1 MKATKK
7 RKKEKKSIIANG
19 VDMWCMILWNEET
32 KGPGLEGKLQ
42 WFSHSKKKQRVTKI
56 SDALKMKSLLSG

>member
-7 RKKEKKSIIANG
+7 RKRKVLLQMGLICD
-19 VDMWCMILWNEET
+19 VWLWNEET

-56 SDALKMKSLLSG
+56 SDALKMKSLLLG